1 MGDLAVAAGVNPVG
15 TGMDAW
21 SKMLGI
27 QQQRQQLQTGAY
39 QQQSAQAQA
48 QQQQIQAQEMQ
59 AVRSIFSNPPTKADG
74 TIDQDAVTQAVAR
87 SAPNFGLP
95 RVGEL
100 IDTAQ
105 KGLNFKKSTLGLTSD
120 LQNETR
126 QIMGAWAAD
135 PKPNVSD
142 LASNLDTWAR
152 QRQQTYPGVADYKND
167 ALALISK
174 LPTEQRRQMALLYS
188 QGGMPMQQ
196 TVGPGGV
203 AIGSNGTIDTGK
215 QVKVGTFAPP
225 QQGGGF
231 TQSGPAIDKQL
242 APTDQPDYVA
252 RRAAAATGGAG
263 GATSDNDAYNTVRAE
278 GTNTAA
284 VRSLSKQVIR
294 LADEVNTGS
303 FTAGTSKFVGGVLQ
317 RIGASESDLS
327 DPGIQRQVLGKVA
340 AQLKA
345 KALQGAHSPE
355 ARQAIEDSFPDPD
368 NMQAGAVKEAARYVD
383 GNAALSA
390 ARLNNAERF
399 RQNNNGSNIGLSRA
413 DSQFMLHADPFAFHY
428 SELPVGPQRQEFIK
442 DHFTDPKTG
451 KIDEQAVRRFV
462 ESVNVVK
469 HNNVSQ

>member
-225 QQGGGF
+225 QQGGGPG
-231 TQSGPAIDKQL
+231 SEPRKGEL
-242 APTDQPDYVA
+242 GVGAPHAAAAAARRCPDA
-252 RRAAAATGGAG
+252 RAGAGTRRAAGSSSGSCGTCACCATRPPRRR
-263 GATSDNDAYNTVRAE
+263 SCRCPPPLRAR
-278 GTNTAA
+278 GPRRRFPTAR
-284 VRSLSKQVIR
+284 VR
-294 LADEVNTGS
+294 LATPWCAYPAVC
-303 FTAGTSKFVGGVLQ
+303 VCGG
-317 RIGASESDLS
+317 R
-327 DPGIQRQVLGKVA
+327 
-340 AQLKA
+340 
-345 KALQGAHSPE
+345 
-355 ARQAIEDSFPDPD
+355 ARW
-368 NMQAGAVKEAARYVD
+368 R
-383 GNAALSA
+383 
-390 ARLNNAERF
+390 
-399 RQNNNGSNIGLSRA
+399 
-413 DSQFMLHADPFAFHY
+413 
-428 SELPVGPQRQEFIK
+428 
-442 DHFTDPKTG
+442 
-451 KIDEQAVRRFV
+451 VR
-462 ESVNVVK
+462 
-469 HNNVSQ
+469 